1 MTQTLSQLEHS
12 EAFIERHIG
21 SSAEQR
27 QELLAAVGARSLSA
41 LIQQIVPADI
51 QLPGPPPVGDA
62 ATEHQALAELK
73 AIASQNQRY
82 KSYIGMGYSAVL
94 TPPVILRNMLENPG
108 WYTAYTP
115 YQPEVSQGRLEA
127 LLNFQTVTLDLT
139 GLDLASASLLD
150 EATAAAE
157 AMALAKRASKLKD
170 ANRFFVADDVH
181 PQTLD
186 VVRTRAETFGF
197 DVIVDKA
204 EKVLELDGVFGVLLQ
219 QVGTTGELHD
229 YSALLAELK
238 SRKIIT
244 SVAAD
249 IMALVLLTAPGK
261 QGADVVFGSAQRF
274 GVPMGYGGPHA
285 AFFACRDEFKRS
297 MPGRIIGVSRDAAGN
312 TALRMAMQTIGMGY
326 SAVLTPPVILRNML
340 ENPGW
345 YTAYTPYQPEVS
357 QGRLEALLNFQT
369 VTLDLT
375 GLDLASAS
383 LLDEATA
390 AAEAM
395 ALAKRASKLKDA
407 NRFFVADDV
416 HPQTL
421 DVVRTRAETFGFDV
435 IVDKAEKVLELD
447 GVFGVLLQQVGTTG
461 ELHDYSALLAELK
474 SRKIITS
481 VAADIMALVL
491 LTAPGKQGADVV
503 FGSAQRFGVPMG
515 YGGPH
520 AAFFACRDE
529 FKRSMPGRII
539 GVSRDAAG
547 NTALRMA
554 MQTREQHIRRE
565 KANSNICTSQVLLA
579 NIASLYAVYHGPQG
593 LQRIAGRIHRLT
605 DILAA
610 GLQKA
615 GLTLRHHTW
624 FDTLTVE
631 VKDKAAVLER
641 ALSFGINLRTDIHGA
656 VGITLD
662 EATSREDVQTLFAL
676 LAGDNHGL
684 DIDALDAAVSKNS
697 QSIPAAMLRQD
708 PILTHPVFNRY
719 HSETE
724 MMRYMHRLERKD
736 LALNQAMIPLGSCT
750 MKLNAAAEMIPITW
764 PEFSELHPFCPPEQA
779 AGYQQMIGQLS
790 QWLVQLTGY
799 DAVCMQPNSGAQ
811 GEYAG
816 LLAIR
821 RYHESRNEAGRHVC
835 LIPSSAHGTNPASA
849 QMAGMSVVV
858 VACDKN
864 GNIDL
869 HDLRVKAEQAGEEL
883 SCIMVTYPSTHGVYE
898 ETIREVCQI
907 VHQFGGQVYLD
918 GANMNAQ
925 VGITTPG
932 YIGADVSHLNL
943 HKTFCIPHGGGGP
956 GMGPIGV
963 KAHLAPFV
971 PGHSVVQ
978 IDGVTTQQGAVSAAP
993 FGSASILPISWMYIR
1008 MMGAEGLKQASQMA
1022 ILNANYI
1029 ATRLKDAYPILY
1041 TGRDHRVAH
1050 ECILDIRPLKEE
1062 TGISEMDIAKRLI
1075 DFGFH
1080 APTMS
1085 FPVACTLMVEPTESE
1100 SKVELDRFI
1109 DAMLAIRSEIDRVA
1123 KGEWPLEDNPLVNAP
1138 HVQAELVNDWQHPY
1152 SRELAVFPVAGVRE
1166 NKYWPSVKRLDDVYG
1181 DRNLF
1186 CSCVPMSDYE

>member
-1 MTQTLSQLEHS
+1 MTQTLSQLEHTG
-12 EAFIERHIG
+12 AFIERHIG
-21 SSAEQR
+21 PSAAQ
-27 QELLAAVGARSLSA
+27 QESMLQAINARSLNE
-41 LIQQIVPADI
+41 LIASIVPADI
-51 QLPGPPPVGDA
+51 QLPGPPAIGDA
-62 ATEHQALAELK
+62 LTEHQALAELK
-73 AIASQNQRY
+73 AIASRNQRC
-82 KSYIGMGYSAVL
+82 KSYIGMGYTPVL
-94 TPPVILRNMLENPG
+94 TPPVILRNLLENPG

-127 LLNFQTVTLDLT
+127 LLNFQQLTLDLT
-139 GLDLASASLLD
+139 GMDIASASLLD

-157 AMALAKRASKLKD
+157 AMAMAKRVSKLKG
-170 ANRFFVADDVH
+170 ANKFFIADDIH

-186 VVRTRAETFGF
+186 VVKTRAETFGF
-197 DVIVDKA
+197 EILVDNA
-204 EKVLELDGVFGVLLQ
+204 ERARDHDGLFGVLLQ
-219 QVGTTGELHD
+219 QTGTTGEAHD
-229 YSALLAELK
+229 YSALIAELK
-238 SRKIIT
+238 ARKIVV
-244 SVAAD
+244 SMAAD
-249 IMALVLLTAPGK
+249 FMALVLLEAPGK
-261 QGADVVFGSAQRF
+261 QGADIVFGSAQRF

-285 AFFACRDEFKRS
+285 AFFA
-297 MPGRIIGVSRDAAGN
+297 A
-312 TALRMAMQTIGMGY
+312 
-326 SAVLTPPVILRNML
+326 
-340 ENPGW
+340 
-345 YTAYTPYQPEVS
+345 
-357 QGRLEALLNFQT
+357 
-369 VTLDLT
+369 
-375 GLDLASAS
+375 
-383 LLDEATA
+383 
-390 AAEAM
+390 
-395 ALAKRASKLKDA
+395 
-407 NRFFVADDV
+407 
-416 HPQTL
+416 
-421 DVVRTRAETFGFDV
+421 
-435 IVDKAEKVLELD
+435 
-447 GVFGVLLQQVGTTG
+447 
-461 ELHDYSALLAELK
+461 
-474 SRKIITS
+474 
-481 VAADIMALVL
+481 
-491 LTAPGKQGADVV
+491 
-503 FGSAQRFGVPMG
+503 
-515 YGGPH
+515 
-520 AAFFACRDE
+520 RDE

-579 NIASLYAVYHGPQG
+579 NIAGFYAVFHGPEG
-593 LQRIAGRIHRLT
+593 LKRIAGRIHRLT

-610 GLQKA
+610 GLRQA
-615 GLTLRHHTW
+615 GLTLRHQSW

-631 VKDKAAVLER
+631 VADKAAVLAR
-641 ALSFGINLRTDIHGA
+641 ALSFGVNLRTDIHQA

-662 EATSREDVQTLFAL
+662 ETTSRDDVATLFAIL
-676 LAGDNHGL
+676 LGDDHGL
-684 DIDALDAAVSKNS
+684 DIDTLDAAVAADSA
-697 QSIPAAMLRQD
+697 SIPPALRRQQ
-708 PILTHPVFNRY
+708 PILEHPVFNRY

-724 MMRYMHRLERKD
+724 MMRYMHSLEKKD

-764 PEFSELHPFCPPEQA
+764 PEFAELHPFCPAEQA
-779 AGYQQMIGQLS
+779 AGYLQMIGQLS

-799 DAVCMQPNSGAQ
+799 DALCMQPNSGAQ

-821 RYHESRNEAGRHVC
+821 RYHESRNQAERHIC

-849 QMAGMSVVV
+849 QMAGMTVVV
-858 VACDKN
+858 VACDKQ

-869 HDLRVKAEQAGEEL
+869 HDLREKAEQAGSAL

-907 VHQFGGQVYLD
+907 VHQYGGQVYLD

-978 IDGVTTQQGAVSAAP
+978 IDDLLTQQGAVSAAP

-1008 MMGAEGLKQASQMA
+1008 MMGAEGLKQASMIA

-1029 ATRLKDAYPILY
+1029 AHRLQSAYPILY
-1041 TGRDHRVAH
+1041 TGRDNRVAH
-1050 ECILDIRPLKEE
+1050 ECILDIRPLKEQ
-1062 TGISEMDIAKRLI
+1062 TGISELDIAKRLI
-1075 DFGFH
+1075 DYGFH

-1085 FPVACTLMVEPTESE
+1085 FPVAGTLMVEPTESE

-1109 DAMLAIRSEIDRVA
+1109 DAMLAIRMEIDRVA
-1123 KGEWPLEDNPLVNAP
+1123 NGEWPLEDNPLVNAP
-1138 HVQAELVNDWQHPY
+1138 HTQQELVSDWTHPY
-1152 SRELAVFPVAGVRE
+1152 SRELAVFPAGSA
-1166 NKYWPSVKRLDDVYG
+1166 NKYWPTVKRLDDVFG

-1186 CSCVPMSDYE
+1186 CSCVPMSEYQ